1 MLFLYEIKKPFPPLT
16 PISYTSPEELD
27 CSVGLGMVISQESL
41 FGFTAKPGIFLWAVG
56 KPHFQVGGA
65 VC

>member
-1 MLFLYEIKKPFPPLT
+1 MLFLYEIKKPFPPLI
-16 PISYTSPEELD
+16 PVSYTSPEELD

-41 FGFTAKPGIFLWAVG
+41 FVFTAKPGILLWAVR